1 MENNLQEVINNET
14 VEQVC
19 EGATKSNGG
28 WKGFVAGAVI
38 GFVATKT
45 LPAIGRGVKNLF
57 KKFNNKEV
65 ETEEIIDD
73 EQSEE

>member
-28 WKGFVAGAVI
+28 LGKMLLGGAI
-38 GFVATKT
+38 GFVS
-45 LPAIGRGVKNLF
+45 AIAVPKIVRAMKNRR
-57 KKFNNKEV
+57 KKGADEV
-65 ETEEIIDD
+65 ETEEIIDN